1 MLYSYMTQEQ
11 LSHETGNEY
20 SRSTRDLANVKRE
33 GEPYDQWALNL
44 MCLVNNEDIIFS

>member
-20 SRSTRDLANVKRE
+20 SRSTRDLANVTGIGR
-33 GEPYDQWALNL
+33 L
-44 MCLVNNEDIIFS
+44 MILLDFKSYVFGK